1 MRRKLS
7 GLALGIAFTYLAC
20 VSSGKGLSG
29 DDKDK
34 LKELTLDA
42 LPQGVTPLSVDFE
55 NNVHILGVRIDPEIA
70 KPGTDVRVTLYWR
83 ADEALKEGW
92 QLFTHVLDE
101 SEDRPIGNL
110 DGTGPLRQLRDEQ
123 AVFTL
128 DRWERGK
135 VMVDEVTYRVPDDVK
150 GANIK
155 FLAGVWRR
163 DGNGARLRVV
173 AGANDDNRAI
183 VAKLKTGVAAPGPG
197 EAKPVPA
204 SDVPGLVVNKL
215 VGEKI
220 VIDGKGNDKA
230 WETATSTGAFVDVGT
245 GKPNTSFPVNG
256 TAKVTFD
263 DTNLYAFL
271 EVKSAEFYQGF
282 TDAKAQPKDFTAG
295 GQPKLWTKDTVEL
308 MIDPDGEGDNRDYF
322 EIQINPQNKLFKSHF
337 ETRQM
342 PSGGDNGPFG
352 HEDWDA
358 QIKSA
363 VSVRKDGDNKGYDV
377 ELAIPWTA
385 FAKGRQG
392 VAPKGGE
399 SWRFNFYAMKENGGV
414 SWSPILGKGN
424 FHFAPRFGRIVFG
437 KAEPVPSPSAS
448 PSASAAPATSA
459 SGKKPGK
466 KPLLKEEPLP
476 RVRPAPPSRLEPPPG
491 H

>member
-7 GLALGIAFTYLAC
+7 GLAVGIAFTCLAC

-34 LKELTLDA
+34 LKQLTLDA
-42 LPQGVTPLSVDFE
+42 LPQGVAPLSIDFE
-55 NNVHILGVRIDPEIA
+55 NSVHILGVRTEPEVA
-70 KPGTDVRVTLYWR
+70 KPGTDIHVTIYWR
-83 ADEALKEGW
+83 ADDALKEGW
-92 QLFTHVLDE
+92 QLFTHVVDE
-101 SEDRPIGNL
+101 VEDRPIGNL
-110 DGTGPLRQLRDEQ
+110 DNSGPLRQVRDDQ

-135 VMVDEVTYRVPDDVK
+135 VMVDDVSFHVPDDVK
-150 GANIK
+150 GATIK

-163 DGNGARLRVV
+163 DGAGARLHVLS
-173 AGANDDNRAI
+173 GPNDDNRAI
-183 VAKLKTGVAAPGPG
+183 VANLKTGLATSAPG
-197 EAKPVPA
+197 EVKPPA
-204 SDVPGLVVNKL
+204 SDVPVMVVNKL
-215 VGEKI
+215 AGDKI
-220 VIDGKGNDKA
+220 VVDGKGNDKA
-230 WETATSTGAFVDVGT
+230 WEGAVSTGAFVDVGT

-271 EVKSAEFYQGF
+271 EVKTSEFYQGF
-282 TDAKAQPKDFTAG
+282 IDAKAQPKDFTAA

-308 MIDPDGEGDNRDYF
+308 MIDPDGDGDNRDYF

-342 PSGGDNGPFG
+342 PNGGENGPFG
-352 HEDWDA
+352 HEDWDS

-377 ELAIPWTA
+377 EVAIPWAA

-392 VAPKGGE
+392 VMPKGGE
-399 SWRFNFYAMKENGGV
+399 SWRFNFYAMKENSGV

-437 KAEPVPSPSAS
+437 KAEPVPSPAPSAS
-448 PSASAAPATSA
+448 PSASAAPSTSA
-459 SGKKPGK
+459 AK
-466 KPLLKEEPLP
+466 
-476 RVRPAPPSRLEPPPG
+476 VRPPKQDRPVPLKP